1 MSIQKE
7 KIMSAVEIIIHLMKE
22 KNITAYQLTLACGLS
37 NSAVTD
43 WKSGKAK
50 PSADALSKIADYFN
64 VSVDYLLN
72 RVPTPTPTYTL
83 PDDMKDIQFAFHGGA
98 EGLTQDD
105 IDDIRE
111 FVEFKRAQ
119 RNKDKQ

>member
-1 MSIQKE
+1 
-7 KIMSAVEIIIHLMKE
+7 MSAVEIIIHLMKE